1 MGAMVGD
8 KEVGDLP
15 TIADDLVVTKY
26 KMAAEIVNKVLKEI
40 CDGCKPGTSVRDMCM
55 HGDSR
60 LVEETSKAFKK
71 DKKLVKGIAFPT
83 CISVNNCICHFS
95 PLTTEPD
102 VTLADGDLVKIDL
115 GAHIDGF
122 IAVVAHTLVVG
133 ASGDS
138 PVTGKKADAILAAHL
153 ASEAALRLVKPGQ
166 ETYEVTET
174 VSKIG
179 EAFDCKPV
187 EGMLSHQLEQNK
199 IDGEKTIIQNPSE
212 AQRKEHDK
220 FEFALH
226 EVYAVDV
233 LISSGE
239 GQGREKDAK
248 ITIYKSEKS
257 LEDAEIL
264 KLLKTSANPKAAKK
278 KKKAAEKAVSD
289 ETAGDE
295 AAPTLV
301 EQ

>member
-40 CDGCKPGTSVRDMCM
+40 CDGCKPGTSVRDMCI

-138 PVTGKKADAILAAHL
+138 PVTGKKAEPSLPRTWPVRLLSGSSSLAM
-153 ASEAALRLVKPGQ
+153 RL
-166 ETYEVTET
+166 
-174 VSKIG
+174 
-179 EAFDCKPV
+179 
-187 EGMLSHQLEQNK
+187 M
-199 IDGEKTIIQNPSE
+199 
-212 AQRKEHDK
+212 R
-220 FEFALH
+220 
-226 EVYAVDV
+226 
-233 LISSGE
+233 
-239 GQGREKDAK
+239 
-248 ITIYKSEKS
+248 
-257 LEDAEIL
+257 
-264 KLLKTSANPKAAKK
+264 
-278 KKKAAEKAVSD
+278 
-289 ETAGDE
+289 
-295 AAPTLV
+295 
-301 EQ
+301 